1 MGGFRT
7 NMIFEA
13 LQIGIGLGIMVVLLA
28 IYWEVMGIR
37 EDTKK

>member
-1 MGGFRT
+1 
-7 NMIFEA
+7 MIFEY
-13 LQIGIGLGIMVVLLA
+13 LQIGVGLGIMVVLLA